1 MNHPKT
7 AQVTKYCGLFLILL
21 IFLPFDLA
29 VTVTVSFY
37 LALNSRNYAKLV
49 IVSLVIFLADIIF
62 RNFDISIRF
71 ISDLALDSYIL
82 LLSSLF
88 IYLKSQQRVIEYFQ
102 KLGSSSRKVFSLN
115 TLMMIGISSIFS
127 LLLAPIVGIPF
138 AVISGYI
145 SFSYLSKHF
154 EGKYA
159 YMAGLFFLFFSPFFI
174 IAKRDDIS
182 ESFAIISFYFL
193 IIGTIQEIIS
203 HIQVHKGE
211 LAAKIKKSESFAFS
225 LPKINFEASKRLRPT
240 MKFIIIAGITTLL
253 SFAVTFFGIRNKL
266 TINSINTI
274 ITSKSQKITPVITTI
289 PSVTPIIPTP
299 TIDVAVELSTIS
311 AQLKVMVENG
321 TEIYGLAASTAARLK
336 NAGFKNVDT
345 GNATRNDYKNWEI
358 TPKKD
363 DPVSINYIKKVLKLE
378 TLTVNKASESAK
390 FDLLIITGSK
400 LL

>member
-1 MNHPKT
+1 MISPKT

-29 VTVTVSFY
+29 VTVTVSLY
-37 LALNSRNYAKLV
+37 LTLNSGNYAKLV

-82 LLSSLF
+82 LLTSLF
-88 IYLKSQQRVIEYFQ
+88 IYLKSQKRILLLFQ
-102 KLGSSSRKVFSLN
+102 KMGESHRKLISLH
-115 TLMMIGISSIFS
+115 TLEMIVVSSILS

-145 SFSYLSKHF
+145 SFSYFSKHF

-159 YMAGLFFLFFSPFFI
+159 YIAGLFFLFFSPFFI
-174 IAKRDDIS
+174 IAKRDNLS
-182 ESFAIISFYFL
+182 ENFAIISFYFL
-193 IIGTIQEIIS
+193 IIGTIQEVIRIM
-203 HIQVHKGE
+203 QVRKGE
-211 LAAKIKKSESFAFS
+211 VAVKMKIPESFAVS
-225 LPKINFEASKRLRPT
+225 LPKINFRLPQYTRQL
-240 MKFIIIAGITTLL
+240 MKFIIIAGISGLL
-253 SFAVTFFGIRNKL
+253 SFAVTFFGIRNKF
-266 TINSINTI
+266 TINSISTI
-274 ITSKSQKITPVITTI
+274 ITSKSPKITPAITAI
-289 PSVTPIIPTP
+289 PTALPITPTP
-299 TIDVAVELSTIS
+299 TIAIAAELSTIS

-345 GNATRNDYKNWEI
+345 GNATRSDYKNWEV

-363 DPVSINYIKKVLKLE
+363 DPVLINFIKKVLILE
-378 TLTVNKASESAK
+378 ALTVNKASESAR
-390 FDLLIITGSK
+390 FDLLIIAGSK